1 MKTQT
6 VRTKKMSKHNKT
18 IRWELKRNQLVYHN
32 ELMLEAIEL
41 ALQNMQ
47 RYPDAEKIIQKC
59 KNASR

>member
-1 MKTQT
+1 
-6 VRTKKMSKHNKT
+6 MSKHNKT
-18 IRWELKRNQLVYHN
+18 IRWELKKNQLVYHN

-47 RYPDAEKIIQKC
+47 RYPDAEKIVQKC